1 MMYMPT
7 SLDAS
12 FTQKLK
18 DGASVSGSGV
28 TENYVIAVEITMIS
42 FFVAKL

>member
-1 MMYMPT
+1 MMNIPT

-18 DGASVSGSGV
+18 MADG
-28 TENYVIAVEITMIS
+28 YR
-42 FFVAKL
+42 K